1 MSKFINN
8 VKEEIQRL
16 NSLLNSINEF
26 LKKSPEGCL
35 KWRRRNGKIYYYHQ
49 HMSAKNSE
57 VNKWKQEYIKK
68 NERGLAS
75 CLAEKQYYIMIKP
88 VLEKQLHEL
97 ERLTKLFPNDET
109 EEIYETL
116 CEARRELFV
125 PMNLEAK
132 IIQKEWLSEKYEQ
145 TTMYSENLIYE
156 TEQGEIVRSKSE
168 LIIANLLY
176 QNKNHLLYK
185 YERPLEVNVDGKMK
199 IIYPDFSILNM
210 RTGKI
215 KYWEHAGRMD
225 NPGYSDEFV
234 KKINIYSSNGLLPG
248 RDVVLTFETVEHP
261 LDIKNVKRIVYEE
274 LINN

>member
-1 MSKFINN
+1 
-8 VKEEIQRL
+8 
-16 NSLLNSINEF
+16 
-26 LKKSPEGCL
+26 
-35 KWRRRNGKIYYYHQ
+35 
-49 HMSAKNSE
+49 MSAKNSE

-68 NERGLAS
+68 DEWGLAS

-97 ERLTKLFPNDET
+97 ERLTKLFPNDDT